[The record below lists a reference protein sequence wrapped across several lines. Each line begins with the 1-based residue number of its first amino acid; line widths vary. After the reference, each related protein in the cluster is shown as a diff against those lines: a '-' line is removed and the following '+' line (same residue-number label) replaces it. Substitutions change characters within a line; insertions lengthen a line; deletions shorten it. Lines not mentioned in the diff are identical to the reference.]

1 MAYLLI
7 FFPLGMAA
15 LAFAVPSNRWR
26 PWLLPVA
33 AAGHLALVGWSVAA
47 PPPDFAPGTAWLAL
61 DPVGKL
67 VLGFV
72 SLLFFLCSLYA
83 PGYLAV
89 RAQWSNRVLCGNLL
103 VSLAMMTLVTLSQ
116 HLGLMWVAMEAI
128 TLVSAPAIYFNHNR
142 RSLEA
147 TWKYLL
153 VSSVGIAL
161 ALLGSL

>member
-7 FFPLGMAA
+7 AFPLVAA
-15 LAFAVPSNRWR
+15 AAAFAVPSNRWR
-26 PWLLPVA
+26 PWLLPLGG
-33 AAGHLALVGWSVAA
+33 AGHLALVGYVLAA
-47 PPPDFAPGTAWLAL
+47 PPLDFAPGAAGWLAL

-103 VSLAMMTLVTLSQ
+103 VSLSMMTL
-116 HLGLMWVAMEAI
+116 
-128 TLVSAPAIYFNHNR
+128 
-142 RSLEA
+142 
-147 TWKYLL
+147 
-153 VSSVGIAL
+153 
-161 ALLGSL
+161 